1 MNPKS
6 DPRNSI
12 KIAAIAGATLALAT
26 VGFFWQILFTP
37 NTWMPA
43 GGGDLVPFLLPNY
56 RFAAESLRQGIIP
69 LWNPPLYSGA
79 PFAADPQSGLFYPIN
94 LLIFILH
101 PHITVRTLELL
112 AIFHF
117 WLAGFS
123 MFLYLQ
129 HSPLAKTVRLHP
141 LAAFAGA
148 LAFEFSDLFI
158 VHFGNLNMI
167 AVAAW
172 LPPVMLFFH
181 KSLVECSARCAVTA
195 GAVLAIATLAG
206 HMQITLFILLAM
218 GLLTLWETSFRFQVS
233 SFKSKVTFHA
243 SHLTHHVSRI
253 THHASRITHP
263 VSLLALAMLVMVGLS
278 ALWLIPTLEMS
289 RFTPRAHLPY
299 PDAAQYSLHP
309 AQLIGLL
316 IPGFFGRD
324 PALHW
329 GPWQRVETG
338 YIGIFTLLAAAMGA
352 WWQRDHH
359 TRFLVLLAGVGFL
372 LALGDSTILH
382 GWLSLAPGYGQ
393 FRAPARYIFLLD
405 FSLAGLAAVG
415 IHRLMTDDRAD
426 LRARLRRWLTPLGW
440 ALGGLAVVGAPLA
453 YFALLITQDRN
464 PDIFRRAQSAVS
476 GLVIFLLLAGAGWLL
491 LVLIRRGRLR
501 STAIGVA
508 AAALIALDLFS
519 LGANVDVGH
528 SDPTAAFNHPAAI
541 AFLRENAG
549 INRIEVTTDVWHLW
563 QPDTALLN
571 GLYDVWGLYNP
582 LTLADTTRVW
592 QNIGRRDSA
601 MYRFLGVKYIV
612 AGKGGAPAD
621 GDIVPIFADDPAINI
636 YLNRA
641 ALPRVLF
648 VSQAQIADSHQQA
661 WELIHNS
668 DFDPENTVI
677 LENTPDTPPIEP
689 QNPKP
694 ETELAVLNYG
704 AQTVEFGVKTDTA
717 GYLVLS
723 DAWYPGWRATVD
735 GADAP
740 ILRANYAFRAVPI
753 PAGEHRVRMEF
764 SPLSWKIGL
773 AISGFTV
780 LALIL
785 VIGYWKLVMRE
796 T

>member
-1 MNPKS
+1 VQKRLNQKS
-6 DPRNSI
+6 DTHNPL
-12 KIAAIAGATLALAT
+12 KIALVAGAALALAT
-26 VGFFWQILFTP
+26 IGFFWQVLFTP

-69 LWNPPLYSGA
+69 LWNPHLYSGA

-94 LLIFILH
+94 LIVFLLNGN
-101 PHITVRTLELL
+101 ITVRTLELL

-117 WLAGFS
+117 WLAGFG

-141 LAAFAGA
+141 LAAVAGA

-172 LPPVMLFFH
+172 LPLVMLFFH
-181 KSLVECSARCAVTA
+181 KALAECSARCAVTA

-218 GLLTLWETSFRFQVS
+218 GLLTLWEAFSPKFQVQNP
-233 SFKSKVTFHA
+233 KSKVQ
-243 SHLTHHVSRI
+243 SPKSRFI
-253 THHASRITHP
+253 RHS
-263 VSLLALAMLVMVGLS
+263 SLLLLAVLVMVGIS

-289 RFTPRAHLPY
+289 RFTPRAALPY
-299 PDAAQYSLHP
+299 PEAAQYSLHP

-316 IPGFFGRD
+316 IPNFFGRD

-352 WWQRDHH
+352 WWQKDRH
-359 TRFLVLLAGVGFL
+359 TRFLALLAGVSFL
-372 LALGDSTILH
+372 LALGDSSILH
-382 GWLSLAPGYGQ
+382 GWLSLSPGYGQ

-415 IHRLMTDDRAD
+415 IHRLMADDRAN

-440 ALGGLAVVGAPLA
+440 ALGGLMVVGAPLA
-453 YFALLITQDRN
+453 YFSLLITQDRN
-464 PDIFRRAQSAVS
+464 PDIFRRTQGAVT
-476 GLVIFLLLAGAGWLL
+476 GLVIFLLLASSSWLL
-491 LVLIRRGRLR
+491 LTLIQRGRLR
-501 STAIGVA
+501 SAAIGVA
-508 AAALIALDLFS
+508 ATALIALDLFS
-519 LGANVDVGH
+519 LGANVDIGH
-528 SDPTAAFNHPAAI
+528 SNPTVGFDHPAAI
-541 AFLRENAG
+541 EFLRENAG

-582 LTLADTTRVW
+582 LTLADTTRFW
-592 QNIGRRDSA
+592 QGVGRRDSA
-601 MYRFLGVKYIV
+601 MYRLLGVKYIV

-621 GDIVPIFADDPAINI
+621 GYIVPIFADDPAINI

-648 VSQAQIADSHQQA
+648 VSRAQIAASHENA
-661 WELIHNS
+661 WELIHDS
-668 DFDPENTVI
+668 DFDPAQMVI
-677 LENTPDTPPIEP
+677 LEGDGRLSQAQISTSGA
-689 QNPKP
+689 PKAQ
-694 ETELAVLNYG
+694 LAILDYG
-704 AQTVEFGVKTDTA
+704 AQTVDIGVKTDSA

-735 GADAP
+735 GADVP
-740 ILRANYAFRAVPI
+740 LLRANYAFRAVPV
-753 PAGEHRVRMEF
+753 PAGEHRVRMVF

-773 AISGFTV
+773 AISGLTV
-780 LALIL
+780 LFLIL
-785 VIGYWKLVMRE
+785 MVGYWRLGKRE
-796 T
+796 A

>member
-1 MNPKS
+1 MNVQP
-6 DPRNSI
+6 DARNAI
-12 KIAAIAGATLALAT
+12 KFALVAGAALALAT
-26 VGFFWQILFTP
+26 MGFFWQVLFTP

-69 LWNPPLYSGA
+69 LWNPHLYSGA

-94 LLIFILH
+94 LPVFLLNGN
-101 PHITVRTLELL
+101 ITVRTLELL

-117 WLAGFS
+117 WLAGFG

-129 HSPLAKTVRLHP
+129 HSPLAKIVRLHP

-172 LPPVMLFFH
+172 LPLVMLFFH
-181 KSLVECSARCAVTA
+181 KALAECSARCAVTA

-218 GLLTLWETSFRFQVS
+218 GLLTLWEVINANFKMQNAKLAGSP
-233 SFKSKVTFHA
+233 KSKVQNHTSRITFHA
-243 SHLTHHVSRI
+243 SRFTHHVSLL
-253 THHASRITHP
+253 
-263 VSLLALAMLVMVGLS
+263 LLAVLVMVGLS

-289 RFTPRAHLPY
+289 RFTPRAALPY
-299 PDAAQYSLHP
+299 PEAAQYSLHP

-316 IPGFFGRD
+316 IPNFFGRD

-352 WWQRDHH
+352 WWQKDRH
-359 TRFLVLLAGVGFL
+359 TRFLVLLASVGFL
-372 LALGDSTILH
+372 LALGDSSILH
-382 GWLSLAPGYGQ
+382 GWLSLSPGYGQ

-405 FSLAGLAAVG
+405 FALAGLAAVG
-415 IHRLMTDDRAD
+415 IHRLMNDDFAT
-426 LRARLRRWLTPLGW
+426 LRTRLTHWLKPLGW
-440 ALGGLAVVGAPLA
+440 ALGGLTVVGAPLA

-464 PDIFRRAQSAVS
+464 PDIFRRAQGAVT
-476 GLVIFLLLAGAGWLL
+476 GLVIFLLLAGASRLL
-491 LVLIRRGRLR
+491 LVFIQRGRLR
-501 STAIGVA
+501 SAAIGVA
-508 AAALIALDLFS
+508 AVAIIALDLFS
-519 LGANVDVGH
+519 LGANVDLGH
-528 SDPTAAFNHPAAI
+528 SDPTAGFDHPAAI
-541 AFLRENAG
+541 EFLRENAG

-582 LTLADTTRVW
+582 LTLADTTRFW
-592 QNIGRRDSA
+592 QNVGRRDSA
-601 MYRFLGVKYIV
+601 MYRLLGVKYIV
-612 AGKGGAPAD
+612 AGKAGAPAD

-648 VSQAQIADSHQQA
+648 ISRAQFAASHENA
-661 WELIHNS
+661 WELIRNP
-668 DFDPENTVI
+668 DFNPETIVI
-677 LENTPDTPPIEP
+677 LEQSPATPEFETR
-689 QNPKP
+689 NLKP
-694 ETELAVLNYG
+694 ETQLAILNYG
-704 AQTVEFGVKTDTA
+704 AQTVDIGVKTDSA

-735 GADAP
+735 GNPAP
-740 ILRANYAFRAVPI
+740 VLRANYAFRAVPV

-764 SPLSWKIGL
+764 SPRSWTIGL
-773 AISGFTV
+773 WLSGLTV
-780 LALIL
+780 LFLIL
-785 VIGYWKLVMRE
+785 VVGYWMLGKRE
-796 T
+796 A

>member
-1 MNPKS
+1 MQKRLNPKFNA
-6 DPRNSI
+6 RNPI
-12 KIAAIAGATLALAT
+12 KIALVAGAALALAT
-26 VGFFWQILFTP
+26 IGFFWQVLFTP
-37 NTWMPA
+37 NTWIPA

-69 LWNPPLYSGA
+69 LWNPHLYSGA

-94 LLIFILH
+94 LLIFLLN
-101 PHITVRTLELL
+101 PNITVQTLEHL

-117 WLAGFS
+117 WLAGFG

-172 LPPVMLFFH
+172 LPLVMLFFH
-181 KSLVECSARCAVTA
+181 KSLDECSARCAVAA
-195 GAVLAIATLAG
+195 GAVLAIGTLAG
-206 HMQITLFILLAM
+206 HIQITLFILLAM
-218 GLLTLWETSFRFQVS
+218 GLLAVWESVGSKF
-233 SFKSKVTFHA
+233 KVT
-243 SHLTHHVSRI
+243 HHY
-253 THHASRITHP
+253 
-263 VSLLALAMLVMVGLS
+263 SLLLLAVLVMAGLS

-289 RFTPRAHLPY
+289 RFTPRADLPY
-299 PDAAQYSLHP
+299 SEAAQYSLHP

-316 IPGFFGRD
+316 IPNFFGRD

-352 WWQRDHH
+352 WWQKDRH
-359 TRFLVLLAGVGFL
+359 TRFLILLAGISFL
-372 LALGDSTILH
+372 LALGDSSILH
-382 GWLSLAPGYGQ
+382 GWLSLSPGYGQ

-415 IHRLMTDDRAD
+415 IHRLMSDTRET
-426 LRARLRRWLTPLGW
+426 LRTRLTGWLKPLGW
-440 ALGGLAVVGAPLA
+440 ALGGLTVVGAPLA
-453 YFALLITQDRN
+453 YFSLLITQDRN
-464 PDIFRRAQSAVS
+464 PDIFRRAQGAVT
-476 GLVIFLLLAGAGWLL
+476 GLVIFLLLAGASWFLL
-491 LVLIRRGRLR
+491 MLIRRGQLR
-501 STAIGVA
+501 TIAIGVA
-508 AAALIALDLFS
+508 ATALIAVDLFS
-519 LGANVDVGH
+519 LGANVDIGH
-528 SDPTAAFNHPAAI
+528 SDPTAGFNHPAAI
-541 AFLRENAG
+541 EFLRENAG

-582 LTLADTTRVW
+582 LTLADTTRFW
-592 QNIGRRDSA
+592 QSVGRRDSA
-601 MYRFLGVKYIV
+601 AYRLLGVKYIV
-612 AGKGGAPAD
+612 ASKVGAPAD

-648 VSQAQIADSHQQA
+648 VSRAQFAASHENA
-661 WELIHNS
+661 WELIHQP
-668 DFDPENTVI
+668 DFDPETIVV
-677 LENTPDTPPIEP
+677 LEQNPTIPEFEP
-689 QNPKP
+689 QNPNPK
-694 ETELAVLNYG
+694 TALAILNYG
-704 AQTVEFGVKTDTA
+704 AQTINIGVKTDSA

-723 DAWYPGWRATVD
+723 DAWYPGWHATVD
-735 GADAP
+735 GNSAP
-740 ILRANYAFRAVPI
+740 VLRANYAFRAVPV
-753 PAGEHRVRMEF
+753 PAGDHQVQMVF

-773 AISGFTV
+773 MASGLTALLLAISTIQRFR
-780 LALIL
+780 
-785 VIGYWKLVMRE
+785 KRE
-796 T
+796 NDDTQF

>member
-1 MNPKS
+1 MNPKLETQ
-6 DPRNSI
+6 NAI
-12 KIAAIAGATLALAT
+12 KIALVAGAALVLAT
-26 VGFFWQILFTP
+26 IGFFWQVLFTP

-69 LWNPPLYSGA
+69 LWNPHLYSGA

-94 LLIFILH
+94 LLVFLLN
-101 PHITVRTLELL
+101 PNITVQTLEHL

-117 WLAGFS
+117 WLAGFG

-167 AVAAW
+167 AVAVW
-172 LPPVMLFFH
+172 LPLVMLFFH

-195 GAVLAIATLAG
+195 GAILAIATLAG

-218 GLLTLWETSFRFQVS
+218 GLLAVWEATNAKFKIQRAKFQVQS
-233 SFKSKVTFHA
+233 PKSKVSAPKSRVTFHY
-243 SHLTHHVSRI
+243 
-253 THHASRITHP
+253 
-263 VSLLALAMLVMVGLS
+263 SLLALAVLVMTGLA

-299 PDAAQYSLHP
+299 AEAAQYSLHP

-316 IPGFFGRD
+316 IPNFFGRD

-352 WWQRDHH
+352 WWQKDRH
-359 TRFLVLLAGVGFL
+359 TRFLILLAGISFL
-372 LALGDSTILH
+372 LALGDSAILH
-382 GWLSLAPGYGQ
+382 GWLSLSPGYGQ

-415 IHRLMTDDRAD
+415 IHRLMTDDRAV
-426 LRARLRRWLTPLGW
+426 LRARLRRWLMPLGW
-440 ALGGLAVVGAPLA
+440 MLGGLTVVGAPLA
-453 YFALLITQDRN
+453 YFSLLITQDRN
-464 PDIFRRAQSAVS
+464 PDIFRRAQGAVT
-476 GLVIFLLLAGAGWLL
+476 GLVIFLLLAGASWLL
-491 LVLIRRGRLR
+491 LVFIRRGRLR
-501 STAIGVA
+501 STAIGVV

-528 SDPTAAFNHPAAI
+528 SDPTAGFDHPAAI
-541 AFLRENAG
+541 EFLRKNAG

-563 QPDTALLN
+563 QPDAALLN
-571 GLYDVWGLYNP
+571 GLYDGWGLYNP
-582 LTLADTTRVW
+582 LTLADTTRFW
-592 QNIGRRDSA
+592 QGIGRRDSA
-601 MYRFLGVKYIV
+601 AYRLLGVKYII

-648 VSQAQIADSHQQA
+648 VSSAQIADSHEKA
-661 WELIHNS
+661 WELIQQL
-668 DFDPENTVI
+668 DFDPEDTVV
-677 LENTPDTPPIEP
+677 LENISITPKLET
-689 QNPKP
+689 QNLKP
-694 ETELAVLNYG
+694 ETQLAVLKYG
-704 AQTVEFGVKTDTA
+704 AQTVDIGVKNNSA
-717 GYLVLS
+717 GYMVLS

-735 GADAP
+735 GDPAP
-740 ILRANYAFRAVPI
+740 VLRANYAFRAVPV
-753 PAGEHRVRMEF
+753 PAGEHRVQLEF

-773 AISGFTV
+773 AVSGLTV
-780 LALIL
+780 LGLIL
-785 VIGYWKLVMRE
+785 LVGYWRLAVRE